1 MMTTTHL
8 MLFVDAN
15 AFSSDRLLQ
24 RQSSLFEWN
33 HFQAA
38 LTKFLNNFV
47 VMAQVISKVLH
58 FSQEL
63 FTFVQRKTT
72 LAVGAI
78 QQLILSARGNLT

>member
-1 MMTTTHL
+1 MMRVTHL
-8 MLFVDAN
+8 ILFVDAN
-15 AFSSDRLLQ
+15 AFSSDRILQ
-24 RQSSLFEWN
+24 RRSSLFKWN
-33 HFQAA
+33 NFQAA
-38 LTKFLNNFV
+38 LTKCLNNFA

-58 FSQEL
+58 FFQEL

>member
-1 MMTTTHL
+1 MTTTHL

-15 AFSSDRLLQ
+15 AFNSDRLLQ
-24 RQSSLFEWN
+24 RRSSLFKYYS
-33 HFQAA
+33 FQAA
-38 LTKFLNNFV
+38 LTKCLNNFA